1 MQEPQSQSDDA
12 VQPRPVKNGSPTGPL
27 LFGLL
32 VTLLTVVA
40 YSWYVTVQISG
51 LRSVQQDFAGRNRKD
66 SLQLLRIQNDL
77 NTLALAMRDM
87 LDGNEPYPLT
97 AWRMQFQRVR
107 EDLSNAMRLE
117 DQFAPLRTPEMR
129 QYLADS
135 HSQFWDAADRTFKVA
150 QQGKTE
156 EAREQI
162 RLSLQARQQSLSAAV
177 ARLLV
182 ENTES
187 EEQSSEQINHI
198 YDRVQ
203 RETYRFRLGALA
215 AILFTGLYLIYAN
228 RSLFAQLSRLSSQR
242 SELAQKL
249 LSGHESTLRHLSREL
264 HDEFGQILTA
274 IGIMASRMYKR
285 SAEDPI
291 LSADLAELRDMTQ
304 SALAKVR
311 GLSQGLHP
319 VTLDEAD
326 LEATLDW
333 YLPSLQRR
341 TGIEIYFDKPE
352 TYFPLQIS
360 ARIHIFRILQEA
372 LSNVIRHSGC
382 LCTRVRLQYGAHGLV
397 LEIEDDGSGI
407 PPRTSHHGIGLV
419 GMRERAELLGG
430 KIDFLRPPTGGTLVR
445 LEVPRTTLEEYAD

>member
-1 MQEPQSQSDDA
+1 MQKPRSQSDDA

-97 AWRMQFQRVR
+97 AWRTQFQRVR
-107 EDLSNAMRLE
+107 EDLSSAMHLE
-117 DQFAPLRTPEMR
+117 DQLDPLRTPEMR

-135 HSQFWDAADRTFKVA
+135 LSQFWDAVDRTFAVA
-150 QQGKTE
+150 EHGKAK

-187 EEQSSEQINHI
+187 EEQSSGQINHI

-203 RETYRFRLGALA
+203 RETYGFLLGALA
-215 AILFTGLYLIYAN
+215 AILLTGLYLIYAN
-228 RSLFAQLSRLSSQR
+228 RNLFAQLSRLSSQR

-249 LSGHESTLRHLSREL
+249 LSGQESTLRYLSREL
-264 HDEFGQILTA
+264 HDEFGQILMA
-274 IGIMASRMYKR
+274 IGIMASRMHKR
-285 SAEDPI
+285 SAEDLI
-291 LSADLAELRDMTQ
+291 FAADLAELGEITQ
-304 SALAKVR
+304 AALAKVR

-326 LEATLDW
+326 LETTLDW

-341 TGIEIYFDKPE
+341 TGLKIHFDKPE
-352 TYFPLQIS
+352 TCFPLQNR

-372 LSNVIRHSGC
+372 LSNVIRHSGS
-382 LCTRVRLQYGAHGLV
+382 LCTRVRLRYGLHGLV
-397 LEIEDDGSGI
+397 LEVEDKGTGI
-407 PPRTSHHGIGLV
+407 PSKTSHHGIGLV

-430 KIDFLRPPTGGTLVR
+430 KIDFLRLASGGTLVR
-445 LEVPRTTLEEYAD
+445 LQVPRVALEEYAD